1 MAYATT
7 NPPVLIST
15 GTGLSPQLWL
25 YSAGADAVATVRAAN
40 YVTNAKDLGMR
51 VGDVFISI
59 DTSTPLV
66 SLSRVSAVATTGST
80 MTA

>member
-15 GTGLSPQLWL
+15 GTGLSPQMWL
-25 YSAGADAVATVRAAN
+25 YTTADAVATVRAAN

-51 VGDVFISI
+51 VGDVFVNI
-59 DTSTPLV
+59 DTATPLV